1 MITQKNAPHWL
12 GAMFLLVIFF
22 SLTSGLLLSSATGT
36 GSISEMLANISR
48 HISLV
53 RLGVLF
59 EMLNSTGI
67 IVLVS
72 LLYSVLSRQDKI
84 LALIALGWWL
94 GEALILEFT
103 STAVF
108 ALIRLGQDFVQVGSP
123 LNSFYQVLGDFLY
136 YGIYKHGYG
145 GIHMWFYCIGGLV
158 WYSLFFRSRYIPR
171 VISLFG
177 IIAVTLAFLAVV
189 LHYFG
194 ITSPLWLSIPLL
206 PFELTIGLWLLF
218 KGIRE
223 HSETVSP
230 LQALGSA
237 G

>member
-1 MITQKNAPHWL
+1 MISEKNVPRWL
-12 GAMFLLVIFF
+12 GATFLFVIFV
-22 SLTSGLLLSSATGT
+22 SLASGLLLSSATGT
-36 GSISEMLANISR
+36 GTISEMLANVSR
-48 HISLV
+48 NIPLV
-53 RLGVLF
+53 RISVLL

-67 IVLVS
+67 IVLAS
-72 LLYSVLSRQDKI
+72 LLYIVLSRQDKI

-94 GEALILEFT
+94 GEALILGFT

-158 WYSLFFRSRYIPR
+158 WYSLFYRSRYIPR
-171 VISLFG
+171 AISLFG
-177 IIAVTLAFLAVV
+177 IVAVSLAFIAVV
-189 LHYFG
+189 LHFLG
-194 ITSPLWLSIPLL
+194 LGAPLWISIPLL
-206 PFELTIGLWLLF
+206 PFELTIAFWLLF
-218 KGIRE
+218 RGIKE
-223 HSETVSP
+223 GPETDLAVH
-230 LQALGSA
+230 ALRSA